1 MMIDES
7 LIKII
12 KINVGNTAIDKQMNY
27 VQDNLILENKKK
39 NLESIKSK
47 LETATNEQLKAVEK
61 VLG

>member
-1 MMIDES
+1 
-7 LIKII
+7 
-12 KINVGNTAIDKQMNY
+12 MNY